1 MCVDNVS
8 LLKILE
14 LASSMFLLLTIMSNV
29 SPMSVDFPELRQ
41 DQSFLVTGVLL
52 PSDSQEIV
60 TTGTRQVAFIE
71 SEYGS
76 NIQVHQCIIIGY
88 WVNSKQRSPH

>member
-1 MCVDNVS
+1 MSVDNVS
-8 LLKILE
+8 LLKILDS
-14 LASSMFLLLTIMSNV
+14 AGSMFLLLTIMSNV

-76 NIQVHQCIIIGY
+76 DNYRPSASVIGFIG
-88 WVNSKQRSPH
+88 